1 MKLIKLN
8 IIREKIINNNF
19 LESAKKQTLFGGA
32 DISILSEKPA
42 KKDNLYNEPQYVVT
56 KYSKELSWLI
66 FELKDVFKENL
77 NYFNKYSFYGR
88 LAEKANKSIELN
100 GDNLNQLLLDVL
112 DEAEII
118 AKEME

>member
-1 MKLIKLN
+1 MKQIKLN

-19 LESAKKQTLFGGA
+19 LESAKKHTLFGGA
-32 DISILSEKPA
+32 DISIVSEKPA

-77 NYFNKYSFYGR
+77 DYFNKYSFYGR
-88 LAEKANKSIELN
+88 LAEKANKSIEVN
-100 GDNLNQLLLDVL
+100 GESLIQLLLDVL
-112 DEAEII
+112 EEAELI
-118 AKEME
+118 AKEIE